1 MRNERENAKAHVSNN
16 QLACPPGDRSRL
28 CWPGEDRPEEVA
40 EEVVRRVESAIRRI
54 GGIDGNDWQALDKST
69 RRDNL
74 TSLVQVGPLVTEKS
88 SGCPSTV

>member
-1 MRNERENAKAHVSNN
+1 MTKAVTDGFV
-16 QLACPPGDRSRL
+16 LFLPR
-28 CWPGEDRPEEVA
+28 WPGEDRPEEVA

-88 SGCPSTV
+88 PSCPSTV